1 MTQGTSTHELALTCA
16 LGITIGLFPI
26 LGVNC
31 GIGLIVGTAMGL
43 KQIVIQAANWAVV
56 GL

>member
-31 GIGLIVGTAMGL
+31 GIGLTVGTAMGL
-43 KQIVIQAANWAVV
+43 NQVVIQAANWAVV
-56 GL
+56 WL